1 MEYKNTNKN
10 TNPNTASGKN
20 GRAEQLDGMII
31 KGIGGFYYVECGG
44 RVYECRARGALRGG
58 GARSARITP
67 LAGDRCVISVH
78 PDGLASVD
86 KVLERRNFL
95 LRPPLANLD
104 NLFIV
109 VSLCQP
115 QPNALIVDRF
125 ISLAEHK
132 GIEPVIVITKLD
144 LAQDNGFGDI
154 YRRAGFTVICADYSS
169 GSREFLDEI
178 RDIMKNKISA
188 FAGNTGAGKSTLLN
202 ALCPG
207 LDRETGETSKKLG
220 RGRHTTRE
228 TELFS
233 LEFGGKIADT
243 PGFSSFDGEFAEFV
257 YKDELADTFREFAD
271 YVPHC
276 RFTGCS
282 HTCEKGCEVLAAVR
296 RGEISQSRHA
306 SYVALYNEVK
316 DIREWEKSARVRP
329 QK

>member
-1 MEYKNTNKN
+1 MIGM
-10 TNPNTASGKN
+10 AGKDISSA
-20 GRAEQLDGMII
+20 GSRQLEGIII
-31 KGIGGFYYVECGG
+31 KGIGGFYYVECEDGI
-44 RVYECRARGALRGG
+44 YECRARGALRGG

-67 LAGDRCVISVH
+67 LAGDRCVITIH
-78 PDGLASVD
+78 NDGIASLD
-86 KVLERRNFL
+86 RILERRNFL

-125 ISLAEHK
+125 ISLAEYK

-144 LAQDNGFGDI
+144 ISDDNGFGDI
-154 YRRAGFTVICADYSS
+154 YRRAGFTVINADYSS
-169 GSREFLDEI
+169 ENREFLDEI
-178 RDIMKNKISA
+178 RGIMKDKISA

-228 TELFS
+228 TELFP
-233 LEFGGKIADT
+233 LESGGKIADT

-271 YVPHC
+271 YAPDC

-282 HTCEKGCEVLAAVR
+282 HTCEKGCAVLEAVR
-296 RGEISQSRHA
+296 SGKISQSRHS

-316 DIREWEKSARVRP
+316 DSKEWERKRSQGR
-329 QK
+329 

>member
-1 MEYKNTNKN
+1 MENKQ
-10 TNPNTASGKN
+10 SDK
-20 GRAEQLDGMII
+20 RLSVRLEGMII
-31 KGIGGFYYVECGG
+31 KGIGGFYYVESGG
-44 RVYECRARGALRGG
+44 QLYECRARGALRGKG
-58 GARSARITP
+58 SRTGKVTP
-67 LAGDRCVISVH
+67 VAGDRCVISVH

-86 KVLERRNFL
+86 QVLERRNYL

-132 GIEPVIVITKLD
+132 GINPVIILTKLD
-144 LAQDNGFGDI
+144 LAEDNGFGDI
-154 YRRAGFTVICADYSS
+154 YRGAGFTVIHADYAS
-169 GSREFLDEI
+169 GGQGFLDEI
-178 RDIMKNKISA
+178 RGIMKNKISA

-207 LDRETGETSKKLG
+207 LNRETGETSKKLG

-228 TELFS
+228 TELFP
-233 LEFGGKIADT
+233 LESGGKIADT

-271 YVPHC
+271 YAPDC

-282 HTCEKGCEVLAAVR
+282 HTCEKGCAVLEAVR
-296 RGEISQSRHA
+296 SGKISQSRHS

-316 DIREWEKSARVRP
+316 DIKEWEKSASRSRR
-329 QK
+329 

>member
-1 MEYKNTNKN
+1 MENKQ
-10 TNPNTASGKN
+10 SDK
-20 GRAEQLDGMII
+20 RLSVRLEGMII
-31 KGIGGFYYVECGG
+31 KGIGGFYYVESGG
-44 RVYECRARGALRGG
+44 QLYECRARGALRGKG
-58 GARSARITP
+58 SRTGKVTP
-67 LAGDRCVISVH
+67 VAGDRCVISVH

-86 KVLERRNFL
+86 QVLERRNYL

-132 GIEPVIVITKLD
+132 GINPVIILTKLD
-144 LAQDNGFGDI
+144 LAEDNGFGDI
-154 YRRAGFTVICADYSS
+154 YRGAGFTVIHADYASD
-169 GSREFLDEI
+169 GQGFLDEI
-178 RDIMKNKISA
+178 RGIMKNKISA

-207 LDRETGETSKKLG
+207 LNRETGETSKKLG

-228 TELFS
+228 TELFP
-233 LEFGGKIADT
+233 LESGGKIADT

-271 YVPHC
+271 YAPDC

-282 HTCEKGCEVLAAVR
+282 HTCEKGCAVLEAVR
-296 RGEISQSRHA
+296 SGKISKSRHS

-316 DIREWEKSARVRP
+316 DIKEWEKSASRSRR
-329 QK
+329 

>member
-1 MEYKNTNKN
+1 MKNKDTCSGGN
-10 TNPNTASGKN
+10 T
-20 GRAEQLDGMII
+20 RAEELEGII
-31 KGIGGFYYVECGG
+31 LKGVGGFYYVECGG

-58 GARSARITP
+58 GARTERITP

-78 PDGLASVD
+78 SDGLASVD
-86 KVLERRNFL
+86 RILERRNFL

-109 VSLCQP
+109 ASLCQP
-115 QPNALIVDRF
+115 QPNALTVDRF

-144 LAQDNGFGDI
+144 LADENGFGDI
-154 YRRAGFTVICADYSS
+154 YRKAGFTVIYADYTS
-169 GSREFLDEI
+169 GDRRFLDEI
-178 RDIMKNKISA
+178 RELMKDKTSA

-233 LEFGGKIADT
+233 LASGGRIADT

-257 YKDELADTFREFAD
+257 YKEELADTFREFAD
-271 YVPHC
+271 YAPDC

-282 HTCEKGCEVLAAVR
+282 HTCEKGCEVLAAGK
-296 RGEISQSRHA
+296 RGDISPSRHA

-316 DIREWEKSARVRP
+316 DIKEWEKSSPTTRRAY
-329 QK
+329 KK

>member
-1 MEYKNTNKN
+1 M
-10 TNPNTASGKN
+10 
-20 GRAEQLDGMII
+20 
-31 KGIGGFYYVECGG
+31 KGIGGFYYVECGDK
-44 RVYECRARGALRGG
+44 VYECRARGVLRGG

-67 LAGDRCVISVH
+67 LAGDRCLISVH

-86 KVLERRNFL
+86 SILERRNFL

-125 ISLAEHK
+125 ISLAEYK
-132 GIEPVIVITKLD
+132 EIEPVIVITKLD
-144 LAQDNGFGDI
+144 LTEDNGFGDI
-154 YRRAGFTVICADYSS
+154 YRKAGFTVIDADYSS
-169 GSREFLDEI
+169 ESRDFLDEI
-178 RDIMKNKISA
+178 RGIMKNKISA

-207 LDRETGETSKKLG
+207 LNRETGETSKKLG

-233 LEFGGKIADT
+233 LDFGGKIADT

-257 YKDELADTFREFAD
+257 YK
-271 YVPHC
+271 
-276 RFTGCS
+276 
-282 HTCEKGCEVLAAVR
+282 KGCEVLAAVQ
-296 RGEISQSRHA
+296 RGEISQSRHD
-306 SYVALYNEVK
+306 SYVSLYNEVK
-316 DIREWEKSARVRP
+316 DIKEWEKKR
-329 QK
+329 

>member
-1 MEYKNTNKN
+1 MKKQTNYSGRNTD
-10 TNPNTASGKN
+10 AI
-20 GRAEQLDGMII
+20 QLEGIII
-31 KGIGGFYYVECGG
+31 KGIGGFYYVECGDK
-44 RVYECRARGALRGG
+44 VYECRARGSLRGG
-58 GARSARITP
+58 GANRARITP

-86 KVLERRNFL
+86 SILERRNFL

-104 NLFIV
+104 ILFIV

-132 GIEPVIVITKLD
+132 AIEPVIVITKLD
-144 LAQDNGFGDI
+144 LADEEGFGDI
-154 YRRAGFTVICADYSS
+154 YRNAGFSVIRADYSTED
-169 GSREFLDEI
+169 RAFLDDI
-178 RDIMKNKISA
+178 RKIMKNKISA

-207 LDRETGETSKKLG
+207 IDRETGETSKKLG

-233 LEFGGKIADT
+233 LESGGKIADT
-243 PGFSSFDGEFAEFV
+243 PGFSSFDSEFAEFV
-257 YKDELADTFREFAD
+257 FKDELADTFREFAE
-271 YVPHC
+271 YAPHC

-282 HTCEKGCEVLAAVR
+282 HTCEKGCEVLAAVQ
-296 RGEISQSRHA
+296 RGEISASRHA
-306 SYVALYNEVK
+306 SYVTLYNEVK
-316 DIREWEKSARVRP
+316 DIKEWEKSAHIRSLR
-329 QK
+329 

>member
-1 MEYKNTNKN
+1 MIRRGMANQS
-10 TNPNTASGKN
+10 SGK
-20 GRAEQLDGMII
+20 RHDAAELEGVII
-31 KGIGGFYYVECGG
+31 KGIGGFYYVECGDK
-44 RVYECRARGALRGG
+44 VYECRARGALRGG
-58 GARSARITP
+58 GANRARITP
-67 LAGDRCVISVH
+67 MAGDRCVISVH

-86 KVLERRNFL
+86 RILERRNFL

-104 NLFIV
+104 VLFIV

-115 QPNALIVDRF
+115 LPNALIVDRF
-125 ISLAEHK
+125 LSLAEYK
-132 GIEPVIVITKLD
+132 GIEPVIVLTKLD
-144 LAQDNGFGDI
+144 LSDDNGFGDI
-154 YRRAGFTVICADYSS
+154 YRKAGFTVIRADYTSE
-169 GSREFLDEI
+169 SRAFLDEI
-178 RDIMKNKISA
+178 RAIMKNRISA

-233 LEFGGKIADT
+233 LEAGNPLAGKIADT

-271 YVPHC
+271 YAPHC

-282 HTCEKGCEVLAAVR
+282 HTCEKGCEVLAAVQ
-296 RGEISQSRHA
+296 RGEISRSRHD

-316 DIREWEKSARVRP
+316 DIREWEKGAPRSRR
-329 QK
+329 

>member
-1 MEYKNTNKN
+1 MKSNNKH
-10 TNPNTASGKN
+10 TRSDRSPDAV
-20 GRAEQLDGMII
+20 QLEGIII
-31 KGIGGFYYVECGG
+31 KGIGGFYYVECGDQ
-44 RVYECRARGALRGG
+44 VYECRARGSLRGG
-58 GARSARITP
+58 GANRARITP

-78 PDGLASVD
+78 PDGLARVD
-86 KVLERRNFL
+86 RILERRNFL

-104 NLFIV
+104 TLFIV

-144 LAQDNGFGDI
+144 LADDNGFGDI
-154 YRRAGFTVICADYSS
+154 YRKAGFTVIDADYASD
-169 GSREFLDEI
+169 SREFLDEI
-178 RDIMKNKISA
+178 QDLMKNKISA

-228 TELFS
+228 TELFPLS
-233 LEFGGKIADT
+233 FGGKIADT

-271 YVPHC
+271 FSHLC

-282 HTCEKGCEVLAAVR
+282 HTCEKGCEVLAAVS
-296 RGEISQSRHA
+296 RGEISRSRHA

-316 DIREWEKSARVRP
+316 DIKEWEKGAARLRR
-329 QK
+329 

>member
-1 MEYKNTNKN
+1 MGNRQQ
-10 TNPNTASGKN
+10 TAGQSVPLEG
-20 GRAEQLDGMII
+20 LIT
-31 KGIGGFYYVECGG
+31 KGIGGFYYVEAGG
-44 RVYECRARGALRGG
+44 SLYECRARGALRGG
-58 GARSARITP
+58 GSRTGRITP
-67 LAGDRCVISVH
+67 LAGDRCIISVH

-86 KVLERRNFL
+86 RILERRNFL

-104 NLFIV
+104 ILFIV
-109 VSLCQP
+109 VSLRDP
-115 QPNALIVDRF
+115 SPNALTVDRF

-144 LAQDNGFGDI
+144 LAEDSGFGDI
-154 YRRAGFTVICADYSS
+154 YRQAGFTVIHADYSDRS
-169 GSREFLDEI
+169 GAFLDGI
-178 RDIMKNKISA
+178 RALMQNKISA

-202 ALCPG
+202 ALCPT
-207 LDRETGETSKKLG
+207 LNRETGETSKKLG

-233 LEFGGKIADT
+233 LDSGGKIADT

-271 YVPHC
+271 YIPHC

-282 HTCEKGCEVLAAVR
+282 HTCEKGCAVLEAVR
-296 RGEISQSRHA
+296 NGAIAPSRHA

-316 DIREWEKSARVRP
+316 DIKEWEKKRALRAP
-329 QK
+329 GKT

>member
-1 MEYKNTNKN
+1 MENKQ
-10 TNPNTASGKN
+10 SDK
-20 GRAEQLDGMII
+20 RLSVRLEGMII
-31 KGIGGFYYVECGG
+31 KGIGGFYYVESGG
-44 RVYECRARGALRGG
+44 QLYECRARGALRGKG
-58 GARSARITP
+58 SRTGKVTP
-67 LAGDRCVISVH
+67 VAGDRCVISVH

-86 KVLERRNFL
+86 QVLERRNYL

-132 GIEPVIVITKLD
+132 GINPVIILTKLD
-144 LAQDNGFGDI
+144 LAEDNGFGDI
-154 YRRAGFTVICADYSS
+154 YRGAGFTVIHADYASD
-169 GSREFLDEI
+169 GQGFLDEI
-178 RDIMKNKISA
+178 RGIMKNKISA

-207 LDRETGETSKKLG
+207 LNRETGETSKKLG

-228 TELFS
+228 TELFP
-233 LEFGGKIADT
+233 LESGGKIADT

-271 YVPHC
+271 YAPDC

-282 HTCEKGCEVLAAVR
+282 HTCEKGCAVLEAVR
-296 RGEISQSRHA
+296 SGKISQSRHS

-316 DIREWEKSARVRP
+316 DIKEWEKSASRSRR
-329 QK
+329 

>member
-1 MEYKNTNKN
+1 MTDNISRR
-10 TNPNTASGKN
+10 PNQAICLEG
-20 GRAEQLDGMII
+20 LII
-31 KGIGGFYYVECGG
+31 KGIGGFYYVESGD
-44 RVYECRARGALRGG
+44 RIYECRARGVLRGK
-58 GARSARITP
+58 GAHTERVTP
-67 LAGDRCVISVH
+67 VAGDRCVITVH
-78 PDGLASVD
+78 EGGLASLD
-86 KVLERRNFL
+86 RVLERRNSL

-132 GIEPVIVITKLD
+132 GINPVIVITKLD
-144 LAQDNGFGDI
+144 LAEDGGFGEI
-154 YRRAGFTVICADYSS
+154 YRKAGFSVICADYASPD
-169 GSREFLDEI
+169 GNFLDEI
-178 RDIMKNKISA
+178 RVIMKDKISA

-207 LDRETGETSKKLG
+207 LNRETGETSKKLG

-257 YKDELADTFREFAD
+257 YKEDLPDTFREFAD
-271 YVPHC
+271 YVPNC
-276 RFTGCS
+276 GFTGCS
-282 HTCEKGCEVLAAVR
+282 HTCEKGCAVLAAVR
-296 RGEISQSRHA
+296 EGQISQCRHD

-316 DIREWEKSARVRP
+316 DIKEWERKRSQGR
-329 QK
+329 

>member
-1 MEYKNTNKN
+1 M
-10 TNPNTASGKN
+10 
-20 GRAEQLDGMII
+20 
-31 KGIGGFYYVECGG
+31 ECGD

-58 GARSARITP
+58 GARRERITP
-67 LAGDRCVISVH
+67 LAGDRCMITVH
-78 PDGLASVD
+78 PDGLASLD
-86 KVLERRNFL
+86 KVLERRNFM

-125 ISLAEHK
+125 ISLAEYK

-144 LAQDNGFGDI
+144 LAEDEGFGNI
-154 YRRAGFTVICADYSS
+154 YRRAGFTVIEADYSS
-169 GSREFLDEI
+169 QNREFLDGI
-178 RDIMKNKISA
+178 RDIMRNKISA

-228 TELFS
+228 TELFP
-233 LEFGGKIADT
+233 LAFGGKIADT
-243 PGFSSFDGEFAEFV
+243 PGFSSFDGDFAEYV
-257 YKDELADTFREFAD
+257 CKEELAGTFREFVD
-271 YVPHC
+271 YVPDC

-282 HTCEKGCEVLAAVR
+282 HTCEKGCEVLAAVK
-296 RGEISQSRHA
+296 RGDISRSRHD
-306 SYVALYNEVK
+306 SYVTLYNEVK
-316 DIREWEKSARVRP
+316 DIREWEKSAPRSRR
-329 QK
+329 

>member
-1 MEYKNTNKN
+1 MKERSSSEGSRILEGVIT
-10 TNPNTASGKN
+10 
-20 GRAEQLDGMII
+20 
-31 KGIGGFYYVECGG
+31 KGIGGFYYVEAGG
-44 RVYECRARGALRGG
+44 VIYECRARGALRGG
-58 GARSARITP
+58 GARAKRITP

-86 KVLERRNFL
+86 SILERRNFL

-104 NLFIV
+104 VLFIV
-109 VSLCQP
+109 VSLRDP

-125 ISLAEHK
+125 ISLSEHK

-144 LAQDNGFGDI
+144 IADEKGFGDI
-154 YRRAGFTVICADYSS
+154 YARAGFTVIRADYDDEE
-169 GSREFLDEI
+169 GGFLDEI
-178 RDIMKNKISA
+178 RGIMKDKICA

-207 LDRETGETSKKLG
+207 LNRETGETSKKLG

-228 TELFS
+228 TELFT
-233 LEFGGKIADT
+233 LDFGGKIADT
-243 PGFSSFDGEFAEFV
+243 PGFSSFDGDFAEFV

-271 YVPHC
+271 YAPYC

-282 HTCEKGCEVLAAVR
+282 HTCEKGCEVIAAVE
-296 RGEISQSRHA
+296 RGEISRSRHD

-316 DIREWEKSARVRP
+316 DIKEWEKKR
-329 QK
+329 

>member
-1 MEYKNTNKN
+1 MKNKN
-10 TNPNTASGKN
+10 TYSDKSSQTV
-20 GRAEQLDGMII
+20 QLEGIII
-31 KGIGGFYYVECGG
+31 KGIGGFYYVESGDK
-44 RVYECRARGALRGG
+44 VYECRARGVLRGG

-67 LAGDRCVISVH
+67 LAGDRCTITVH

-86 KVLERRNFL
+86 RILERRNFL

-132 GIEPVIVITKLD
+132 GIEPIIVITKLD
-144 LAQDNGFGDI
+144 LADDNGFGEI
-154 YRRAGFTVICADYSS
+154 YRRAGFTVIYADYTSE
-169 GSREFLDEI
+169 SRDFLEEI
-178 RDIMKNKISA
+178 RGIMKNKISA

-228 TELFS
+228 TELFPLAS
-233 LEFGGKIADT
+233 GGKIADT
-243 PGFSSFDGEFAEFV
+243 PGFSSFDGEFAEYV
-257 YKDELADTFREFAD
+257 CKDELSDTFREFAD
-271 YVPHC
+271 YAPQC

-282 HTCEKGCEVLAAVR
+282 HTCEKGCEVLAAVQ
-296 RGEISQSRHA
+296 RGEISKSRHD

-316 DIREWEKSARVRP
+316 DIKEWEKSARIRSL
-329 QK
+329 K